1 MLSGL
6 HSGQIIPAAQRSA
19 YPLKSAKAPRPAT
32 TCDRADA
39 VVLRQRIEALALQ
52 LAELE
57 ALRERV
63 LEAEQKMEPIWPNE
77 KLGQAAPSAS

>member
-19 YPLKSAKAPRPAT
+19 YPLKSVKAPRAAT

-39 VVLRQRIEALALQ
+39 AAVVLRQRIETLALQ

-63 LEAEQKMEPIWPNE
+63 LKAEQKMEPMRSLAGPR
-77 KLGQAAPSAS
+77 

>member
-6 HSGQIIPAAQRSA
+6 HSDSGQIVPAAQRSA
-19 YPLKSAKAPRPAT
+19 YPLKSAKAPRAAT

-39 VVLRQRIEALALQ
+39 AFVVLRQRIETLALQ

-57 ALRERV
+57 ELRRLV
-63 LEAEQKMEPIWPNE
+63 LEAERSE
-77 KLGQAAPSAS
+77 